1 MTEPPE
7 QPIRRPHAGLNTM
20 STDYKP
26 NSLAIKIIR
35 LFLANRH
42 LVVSADRL
50 ADMFGTTAKN
60 IRQTLAQ
67 AIGRNI
73 LRKEFNDLTGE
84 QDYAAGLKIGEMEH
98 LQPTAQEQ
106 VQHAEAAADQEAAEA
121 PVASAATAEECSGVA
136 EESHPD
142 AELADIG
149 TGTEMPAS
157 RIDLDDLQ
165 LCDIPAPTGRAG
177 AISRYDRHFREALE
191 SGRAI
196 AMPPDYVKAVSD
208 AARSWVK
215 LHAPRHEVRSCGR
228 LTGRHFGAVWIV
240 KASGKRGRA

>member
-1 MTEPPE
+1 MT
-7 QPIRRPHAGLNTM
+7 
-20 STDYKP
+20 TDYKL
-26 NSLAIKIIR
+26 NSLAIKVIR

-42 LVVSADRL
+42 LIVSADRL
-50 ADMFGTTAKN
+50 ADVFGTTPKN

-106 VQHAEAAADQEAAEA
+106 VQHAEAAADQEAAPA
-121 PVASAATAEECSGVA
+121 LAASAATAEECSGVA
-136 EESHPD
+136 EASHYD
-142 AELADIG
+142 AYLVDIG

-177 AISRYDRHFREALE
+177 AISRYDGHFREALE

-196 AMPPDYVKAVSD
+196 TMPPPYVKAVAD
-208 AARSWVK
+208 AARSWVRRN
-215 LHAPRHEVRSCGR
+215 APRHEVKSCGR
-228 LTGRHFGAVWIV
+228 MTGCHFGAVWIV
-240 KASGKRGRA
+240 KASGKRGKA

>member
-1 MTEPPE
+1 
-7 QPIRRPHAGLNTM
+7 M

-50 ADMFGTTAKN
+50 ADMFGTTPTQV
-60 IRQTLAQ
+60 RQTLAP
-67 AIGRNI
+67 AVGRKIVERETNA
-73 LRKEFNDLTGE
+73 LTGE
-84 QDYAAGLKIGEMEH
+84 QDYAAGRHLGEMEH

-121 PVASAATAEECSGVA
+121 PAASAATAEECSGVA
-136 EESHPD
+136 EASHFD
-142 AELADIG
+142 AYLVDIG

-165 LCDIPAPTGRAG
+165 LCDIPVPTGRAG
-177 AISRYDRHFREALE
+177 REFAIFDLE
-191 SGRAI
+191 TLQPAVR
-196 AMPPDYVKAVSD
+196 AVS
-208 AARSWVK
+208 K
-215 LHAPRHEVRSCGR
+215 
-228 LTGRHFGAVWIV
+228 TGR
-240 KASGKRGRA
+240 STE

>member
-1 MTEPPE
+1 
-7 QPIRRPHAGLNTM
+7 M

-50 ADMFGTTAKN
+50 ADMFGTTPTQV
-60 IRQTLAQ
+60 RQTLAP
-67 AIGRNI
+67 AVGRKIVERETNA
-73 LRKEFNDLTGE
+73 LTGE
-84 QDYAAGLKIGEMEH
+84 QDYAAGRHLSEMEH

-106 VQHAEAAADQEAAEA
+106 VQHAEAAADQEAAPA
-121 PVASAATAEECSGVA
+121 PAASAATAEECSGVVEA
-136 EESHPD
+136 SHYD
-142 AELADIG
+142 AYLVDIG
-149 TGTEMPAS
+149 TDTNMPSS
-157 RIDLDDLQ
+157 RIDLDDLV

-177 AISRYDRHFREALE
+177 AISRYDGHFREALE

-196 AMPPDYVKAVSD
+196 AMPPPYVKAVAD

-215 LHAPRHEVRSCGR
+215 RHAPRHEVKSCGR
-228 LTGRHFGAVWIV
+228 LTGCHFGAVWIV
-240 KASGKRGRA
+240 KAVAKARK

>member
-1 MTEPPE
+1 
-7 QPIRRPHAGLNTM
+7 M

-26 NSLAIKIIR
+26 NSLAIKIIH

-136 EESHPD
+136 EASHYD
-142 AELADIG
+142 AELVDIG

-177 AISRYDRHFREALE
+177 AISRYDGHFREALE

-196 AMPPDYVKAVSD
+196 TMPPPYVKAVAD
-208 AARSWVK
+208 AARSWVRRN
-215 LHAPRHEVRSCGR
+215 APRHEVKSCGR
-228 LTGRHFGAVWIV
+228 LTGCHFGAVWIT
-240 KASGKRGRA
+240 AGKRRGKA

>member
-1 MTEPPE
+1 
-7 QPIRRPHAGLNTM
+7 M

-50 ADMFGTTAKN
+50 ADMFGTTPTQV
-60 IRQTLAQ
+60 RQTLAP
-67 AIGRNI
+67 AVGRKIVERETNA
-73 LRKEFNDLTGE
+73 LTGE
-84 QDYAAGLKIGEMEH
+84 QDYAAGRHLSEMEH
-98 LQPTAQEQ
+98 LQPTEQEQ
-106 VQHAEAAADQEAAEA
+106 VQRTEEAADQEAAEA
-121 PVASAATAEECSGVA
+121 PAASAATAEECSGVA
-136 EESHPD
+136 EASHFD
-142 AELADIG
+142 AYLVDIG

-157 RIDLDDLQ
+157 RIDLDDLV

-177 AISRYDRHFREALE
+177 AISRYDGHFREALE

-196 AMPPDYVKAVSD
+196 AMPPPYVKAVAD

-215 LHAPRHEVRSCGR
+215 RHAPRHEVRSCGR
-228 LTGRHFGAVWIV
+228 LTGRHVGAVWIV

>member
-1 MTEPPE
+1 
-7 QPIRRPHAGLNTM
+7 M

-106 VQHAEAAADQEAAEA
+106 VQHAEAAADQEAAPA
-121 PVASAATAEECSGVA
+121 LAASAATAEECSGVA
-136 EESHPD
+136 EAIHYD
-142 AELADIG
+142 AELVDIG

-157 RIDLDDLQ
+157 RIDLDDLV

-177 AISRYDRHFREALE
+177 AISRYDGHSLWQVIRQPA
-191 SGRAI
+191 
-196 AMPPDYVKAVSD
+196 
-208 AARSWVK
+208 W
-215 LHAPRHEVRSCGR
+215 LHR
-228 LTGRHFGAVWIV
+228 LTLVCSWRVFPWVEPRQGAT
-240 KASGKRGRA
+240 ASGDVGNNCSSLNSLTKIVLQG